1 MGAKYRKFLV
11 GQTGKSP
18 VLVHI
23 WEQFWRRLTLVKVK
37 RAALLHGD
45 RMFNFIL
52 RRVAVAIPTLIILL
66 IASFWLMQSA
76 PGGPFT
82 SERPLPAQV
91 LANIEAKYGLDQP
104 TYVQLWNYVVGIVTE
119 FDFGPSYKYKD
130 RTVNDIIAQGFPVT
144 LTYGIISFVLAIVV
158 GGVLGMA
165 AAIRQNSWL
174 DYFAVGITIGA
185 QVLPNFVMAPILIL
199 IFTLWLGWL
208 PGGGWNGGEW
218 QHLIMPVIAL
228 STSYMAS
235 IARLTRSSMLE
246 VLRSN
251 FIRTARAK
259 GLPDRTIIYRHA
271 LKPALLPV
279 ISYLGPAFV
288 GMVTGS
294 FIIDAIFGTGGIG
307 YFYVNSAFNR
317 DYAVMM
323 GLTILLGSM
332 TIMFN
337 MVVDILYAWIDPKIR
352 L

>member
-1 MGAKYRKFLV
+1 MLSF
-11 GQTGKSP
+11 
-18 VLVHI
+18 I
-23 WEQFWRRLTLVKVK
+23 IRR
-37 RAALLHGD
+37 
-45 RMFNFIL
+45 M
-52 RRVAVAIPTLIILL
+52 AVAIPTMLILI
-66 IASFWLMQSA
+66 IASFYLMQFA

-82 SERPLPAQV
+82 SERPLPPQV
-91 LANIEAKYGLDQP
+91 LANIEAKYGLDEP
-104 TYVQLWNYVVGIVTE
+104 TWKQLVNYVGGILTE

-130 RTVNDIIAQGFPVT
+130 RSVNDIIAQGFPVT
-144 LTYGIISFVLAIVV
+144 LTYGTISFVLAIVI
-158 GGVLGMA
+158 GGILGIA
-165 AAIRQNSWL
+165 AAIRQNTWL

-208 PGGGWNGGEW
+208 PGGGWNGGQW
-218 QHLIMPVIAL
+218 QYVVMPVIAL

-235 IARLTRSSMLE
+235 VARLTRSSMLE

-259 GLPDRTIIYRHA
+259 GLPNRTIIWRHA
-271 LKPALLPV
+271 LKPTLLPV
-279 ISYLGPAFV
+279 VSYLGPAFV
-288 GMVTGS
+288 LMVTGS
-294 FIIDAIFGTGGIG
+294 FIVDSIFSTGGVG
-307 YFYVNSAFNR
+307 YFYVNAAFNR

-332 TIMFN
+332 TILFN